1 MQNQTA
7 AVIVAAGASARMG
20 GIPKL
25 FVPLA
30 GKEAVVH
37 TLIAFENAQSVS
49 RVYVVC
55 RAADMRRLDSLREK
69 YCLDKICA
77 LISGGATR
85 QQSVQ
90 NGVEQLDK
98 AITHVAIHDGAR
110 PLITPELI
118 DQTVENAY
126 RYGASAPGVP
136 VKDTIKVVAGA
147 FIQETPDRNSL
158 VAIQTPQVFAKE
170 LYMQALLTAQKSGRD
185 YTDDCKLMEALGA
198 RVFVTPGTYENL
210 KLTTPEDIAIA
221 ESLLFKRNKE
231 KEGEKHADRARV

>member
-7 AVIVAAGASARMG
+7 AVIVAAGASTRMG

-25 FVPLA
+25 FLPLA

-37 TLIAFENAQSVS
+37 TLMAFESAPSVS

-55 RAADMRRLDSLREK
+55 RAEDMQRLDSLRVE
-69 YCLDKICA
+69 YCLNKICG
-77 LISGGATR
+77 LIGGGATR

-90 NGVEQLDK
+90 NGVGQIGKD
-98 AITHVAIHDGAR
+98 ITHIAIHDGAR

-136 VKDTIKVVAGA
+136 VKDTIKVVADG
-147 FIQETPDRNSL
+147 FTKETPDRDSL

-170 LYMQALLTAQKSGRD
+170 LYMQALLAAQKSGRD
-185 YTDDCKLMEALGA
+185 YTDDCKLIEALGA
-198 RVFVTPGTYENL
+198 HVFVTPGTYENL
-210 KLTTPEDIAIA
+210 KLTTPEDIALA
-221 ESLLFKRNKE
+221 ESLLLKRDKGKRGNS
-231 KEGEKHADRARV
+231 HADRSRI